1 MKRFHSIL
9 TVIVMASMLL
19 ALFPAAAFAQ
29 EEILSGVTENPKN
42 HYVYANG
49 NPIVIKETEETI
61 EGNVVQNTY
70 IYDVHGETKLFDKPL
85 EEVPYVFGG
94 AQTATVA
101 NTKVVMESGRIGTR
115 TRTGKGYLY
124 GGGGGDVEGT
134 AEVIVRGGFVG
145 SVYGCGAGT
154 TGRVKIEYNNTVS
167 DLQALV
173 VGGQGKIRGNV
184 DIVLNDPNLTTLC
197 GGGNGTSD
205 TYVGGNVNIT
215 IRGGSIDNLYGG
227 CVHGYVN
234 GMAHITIEGSTK
246 VNKAFHP
253 MRKIYNDLVYG
264 GAYVYVPEN
273 FDTDRIKT
281 VYEDGK
287 PNNEIRIFKN
297 GMQVYG
303 PCPATVDSNGNVYA
317 NGTPVTIKAGK
328 ADGKTYLYD
337 QMGVNKLLED
347 PIDHGTVYGGS
358 VADDVDQTSIVMESG
373 VVSAVYGGG
382 WNGNVTGNSSIVLN
396 GGVADHVFGSSRN
409 GTVNGT
415 AYIKVSEGMKIAER
429 IASDSGKGRSRA
441 SVLWVAQS
449 FDMSKLQPG
458 ENTRIFKG
466 SFEVVD
472 PEIAIPNTVTV
483 RGSSVFANGIPIVIR
498 KDRINGRTFVYD
510 ASGRKRL
517 LTADVNGKEIYG
529 GSYQG
534 IVNRTSVTMESGTV
548 SRIYGGGYQ
557 GGVSDTAGITITGGD
572 VTEVI
577 YGGSF
582 DGDVGSTSIYVSGPY
597 VAKGVNAGSRNGC
610 VRGDTK
616 VVLVD
621 SVAKGLY
628 AGTGGDGRFGCPGSD
643 VMGNASYTLV
653 GGMAESIYGGC
664 KTGVIK
670 GTSTITL
677 EGQIVVKKVLDAQ
690 GKGGVSGGATVTIP
704 ENFIYM
710 DKIEQGKGI
719 DIQLTAPVPKNTVP
733 GIGKRTEEVLSTEGE
748 EGKLVF
754 RFIDLPPAEGQMMGR
769 SGEAIF
775 IHLPNGE
782 TMLVDAGETFT
793 AEHLVDVLKRMHISR
808 IDHLVASHYHSDHIG
823 GMTRILDEF
832 DVDTLYKPGFDVKID
847 KDYYT
852 DLKARIDDPNR
863 PFIVKDLWR
872 GDQLEIGGLHIEV
885 LHPQN
890 SESIKDV
897 MSGNA
902 STEDHNNN
910 SIVMKMT
917 FGENTALLTGD
928 IYMSAELELLKEFGA
943 ESLKVDLLKVPHHG
957 DTTSSGPEFVAAVR
971 PEIAVMDH
979 FSDTLIVNNRY
990 KAIGADTYVTGKD
1003 GIVKVSFD
1011 GRKHSAEVL
1020 TEYFEKPVIVKDDED
1035 SPENARGGQDR
1046 KGRETACV
1054 YPAE

>member
-9 TVIVMASMLL
+9 TAIIMASMLL
-19 ALFPAAAFAQ
+19 ALFPADAFAQ
-29 EEILSGVTENPKN
+29 GEIPPGVTENPEN

-61 EGNVVQNTY
+61 EGNVVKNTY
-70 IYDVHGETKLFDKPL
+70 IYDIHGETKLFDKPL

-94 AQTATVA
+94 AQSATVA

-115 TRTGKGYLY
+115 TSTGKGYLY

-145 SVYGCGAGT
+145 SVYGCGTGT

-173 VGGQGKIRGNV
+173 VGGKGKIRGNV
-184 DIVLNDPNLTTLC
+184 DIVLND
-197 GGGNGTSD
+197 
-205 TYVGGNVNIT
+205 
-215 IRGGSIDNLYGG
+215 
-227 CVHGYVN
+227 
-234 GMAHITIEGSTK
+234 
-246 VNKAFHP
+246 
-253 MRKIYNDLVYG
+253 
-264 GAYVYVPEN
+264 
-273 FDTDRIKT
+273 
-281 VYEDGK
+281 
-287 PNNEIRIFKN
+287 
-297 GMQVYG
+297 
-303 PCPATVDSNGNVYA
+303 
-317 NGTPVTIKAGK
+317 
-328 ADGKTYLYD
+328 
-337 QMGVNKLLED
+337 
-347 PIDHGTVYGGS
+347 
-358 VADDVDQTSIVMESG
+358 
-373 VVSAVYGGG
+373 
-382 WNGNVTGNSSIVLN
+382 
-396 GGVADHVFGSSRN
+396 
-409 GTVNGT
+409 
-415 AYIKVSEGMKIAER
+415 
-429 IASDSGKGRSRA
+429 
-441 SVLWVAQS
+441 
-449 FDMSKLQPG
+449 
-458 ENTRIFKG
+458 
-466 SFEVVD
+466 
-472 PEIAIPNTVTV
+472 
-483 RGSSVFANGIPIVIR
+483 
-498 KDRINGRTFVYD
+498 
-510 ASGRKRL
+510 
-517 LTADVNGKEIYG
+517 
-529 GSYQG
+529 
-534 IVNRTSVTMESGTV
+534 
-548 SRIYGGGYQ
+548 
-557 GGVSDTAGITITGGD
+557 
-572 VTEVI
+572 
-577 YGGSF
+577 
-582 DGDVGSTSIYVSGPY
+582 
-597 VAKGVNAGSRNGC
+597 GC

-628 AGTGGDGRFGCPGSD
+628 AGTGGDERVGCPGSD

-653 GGMAESIYGGC
+653 GGMAESLYGGC
-664 KTGVIK
+664 KSGVVR

-677 EGQIVVKKVLDAQ
+677 EGQVVMKKVLDAQ
-690 GKGGVSGGATVTIP
+690 GKGGVLGGATVTVP
-704 ENFIYM
+704 ENFVYM

-754 RFIDLPPAEGQMMGR
+754 RFIDLPPAEGQMTGR

-782 TMLVDAGETFT
+782 TMLVDAAETFT
-793 AEHLVDVLKRMHISR
+793 AEHLVDVLKRMRISR

-832 DVDTLYKPGFDVKID
+832 DVGTLYKPGFDVKID

-852 DLKARIDDPNR
+852 DLKARIDDPSR
-863 PFIVKDLWR
+863 TFSVKDLWR

-885 LHPQN
+885 LHPLN
-890 SESIKDV
+890 SESIKDI

-902 STEDHNNN
+902 SIEDHNNN
-910 SIVMKMT
+910 SIVLKMT

-943 ESLKVDLLKVPHHG
+943 KGLKADLLKVPHHG

-979 FSDTLIVNNRY
+979 FSETLIVNNRY
-990 KAIGADTYVTGKD
+990 RAIGADTYVTGKD

-1020 TEYFEKPVIVKDDED
+1020 TEYFEKPVIVMDEEED
-1035 SPENARGGQDR
+1035 SFENAGGGQDR
-1046 KGRETACV
+1046 KGKETACV